1 MSSILKLR
9 RRCKIKKVTSRKWQT
24 PAEAIGN
31 AICYMFFMLFFPS
44 CFFQKRLYIKHTH
57 YIYIHAYITLAHVS
71 LRISL
76 ERQVDI
82 FIFLETKI
90 QSYFLQHQVCF
101 YTSNSTSLF
110 IVEDLKFQSVSFW
123 FSCWIL
129 SVQVLSSA
137 VYLCFC

>member
-31 AICYMFFMLFFPS
+31 AICYMFFMFFFS
-44 CFFQKRLYIKHTH
+44 LAFFQKRLYIKHI
-57 YIYIHAYITLAHVS
+57 IYIHAYISLAHVS

-76 ERQVDI
+76 ESQVDI
-82 FIFLETKI
+82 FIFWNKKKSKVIFRSIRFALI
-90 QSYFLQHQVCF
+90 AVIPRLY
-101 YTSNSTSLF
+101 SLLK
-110 IVEDLKFQSVSFW
+110 DLKFQSVSFW

-137 VYLCFC
+137 VSLCFC